1 MDNPATIPPSF
12 FSFFRRRAPVELEK
26 DEFGAIRPF
35 SNDAIQLDLEG
46 PAALIGD
53 NPFAVVGGTGA
64 VWIRAKEQPGS
75 VRLTATHPVFGKKKN
90 KCKLRWLRLLPKRLK
105 TSRVCRPRSGSET
118 ALLPFWCMGTD
129 NSAAFA
135 DRQDL
140 ISLHLGETLDFL
152 RRGPFH
158 FNDVC
163 LQSLS

>member
-1 MDNPATIPPSF
+1 MDKPATIPPSF

-75 VRLTATHPVFGKKKN
+75 VRLTATHPVFGKK
-90 KCKLRWLRLLPKRLK
+90 
-105 TSRVCRPRSGSET
+105 TSANCGGCGCSRSGLKPHASV
-118 ALLPFWCMGTD
+118 G
-129 NSAAFA
+129 
-135 DRQDL
+135 
-140 ISLHLGETLDFL
+140 
-152 RRGPFH
+152 RGPVRKPHYFP
-158 FNDVC
+158 FGVWA
-163 LQSLS
+163 LTIPLPSRIVRI

>member
-1 MDNPATIPPSF
+1 MDKPATIPPSF

-75 VRLTATHPVFGKKKN
+75 VRLTATHPVLGQKQVQIELVATF
-90 KCKLRWLRLLPKRLK
+90 P
-105 TSRVCRPRSGSET
+105 ET
-118 ALLPFWCMGTD
+118 
-129 NSAAFA
+129 
-135 DRQDL
+135 
-140 ISLHLGETLDFL
+140 
-152 RRGPFH
+152 
-158 FNDVC
+158 V
-163 LQSLS
+163 